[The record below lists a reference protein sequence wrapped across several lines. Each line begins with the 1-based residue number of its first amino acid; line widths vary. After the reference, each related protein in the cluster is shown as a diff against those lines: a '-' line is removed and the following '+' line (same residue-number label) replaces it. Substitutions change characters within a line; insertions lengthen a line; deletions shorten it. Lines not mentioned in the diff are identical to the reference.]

1 MEMQTILND
10 IELDWAELK
19 CLAQAMQAGGDP
31 SLAKVAQRNIRQ
43 MQRHLEDLAAALQN
57 FDDAKVPQNEP
68 LRQTLSTPATPPPAP
83 PHEEKAPILAE
94 RIRPAGDLRHALS
107 LNDSFR
113 FSRELFGGDTARMNE
128 VLNQIGQAG
137 SLDKAQEI
145 FAREVHPEEGNE
157 AANDFTELLKK
168 YFDR

>member
-1 MEMQTILND
+1 
-10 IELDWAELK
+10 
-19 CLAQAMQAGGDP
+19 
-31 SLAKVAQRNIRQ
+31 
-43 MQRHLEDLAAALQN
+43 
-57 FDDAKVPQNEP
+57 
-68 LRQTLSTPATPPPAP
+68 
-83 PHEEKAPILAE
+83 
-94 RIRPAGDLRHALS
+94 
-107 LNDSFR
+107 
-113 FSRELFGGDTARMNE
+113 MNE